1 MNKKQIAASLNKIAN
16 ELDNN
21 GLYKEA
27 NSITMI
33 MKKLAQFDGDMG
45 GDDPNIAREFDAT
58 ENADKFLTKEYTIIL
73 RNNDYEEEIMRI
85 PASRVVKS
93 YMFDLEH
100 LISQLKKAGFGPG
113 RNWPHDIYGHNFF
126 DDGFYP
132 KVDRENKI
140 ISLDVQR
147 DTGKEGGPVPGE
159 RITTNNPELD
169 KEFYG
174 TNNDLVNRKKRE
186 QMKSREMDAFYPEI

>member
-1 MNKKQIAASLNKIAN
+1 MNKRQIIASLNKIAN
-16 ELDNN
+16 ELDTT
-21 GLYKEA
+21 GLHKEA
-27 NSITMI
+27 NSLTNV
-33 MKKLAQFDGDMG
+33 MKRLAQFDGDMG

-58 ENADKFLTKEYTIIL
+58 ENADKFMTKEYTIIL
-73 RNNDYEEEIMRI
+73 RSNKYEEEIMKI

-93 YMFDLEH
+93 YMFNLES
-100 LISQLKKAGFGPG
+100 LISQLRKAGFGPG
-113 RNWPHDIYGHNFF
+113 HEWGPDKYGYDSFE
-126 DDGFYP
+126 DGFYP
-132 KVDRENKI
+132 KVDKENKT

-147 DTGKEGGPVPGE
+147 NTGKIGGETE

-174 TNNDLVNRKKRE
+174 INNDLENRKRRE